1 MGKADYKL
9 RQRQSGSSAMGL
21 LTNLDGVIAPDAQ
34 ISVLDRGFLYGD
46 SLYEVV
52 RTLGGRPFALLEHL
66 ARLRQSAAYLYINI
80 PWSDAQICTEVER
93 TLEAA
98 KNPESYVRIVVTR
111 GAEEEISLFPGA
123 EIEPHLLIIVRP
135 IPPNPTLSEKGLHL
149 KLLPRLRVDRRALSP
164 AAKTGNYLNNILALI
179 EAKQA
184 GADDALLLNNQGEV
198 TEATTSNLWIFKK
211 GMVYTPV
218 AESGIL
224 QGITRQFLLDLLKEW
239 QIAHKETTLRAD
251 DLWDAQEAFLS
262 SSVRLMAPVKRIDDY
277 TLPNCP
283 GALTRRLFAGL
294 IERMTAKADALGM
307 R

>member
-1 MGKADYKL
+1 
-9 RQRQSGSSAMGL
+9 MGL
-21 LTNLDGVIAPDAQ
+21 LTNLDGVIAPHAQ

-66 ARLRQSAAYLYINI
+66 ARLRQSAAYLYVNI

-111 GAEEEISLFPGA
+111 GAEEEISLFPEA

-135 IPPNPTLSEKGLHL
+135 ISPNPTLAEKGLHL

-198 TEATTSNLWIFKK
+198 TEATTSNLWVVKK
-211 GMVYTPV
+211 GVVYTPV
-218 AESGIL
+218 VESGIL
-224 QGITRQFLLDLLKEW
+224 QGITRQFLLDLLKAW
-239 QIAHKETTLRAD
+239 QIAHEETTLTPE
-251 DLWDAQEAFLS
+251 DLWDAEEAFLS
-262 SSVRLMAPVKRIDDY
+262 SSVRLMASVRRIDDY
-277 TLPNCP
+277 TLPSCP

>member
-1 MGKADYKL
+1 
-9 RQRQSGSSAMGL
+9 MGL
-21 LTNLDGVIAPDAQ
+21 LMNLDGVITPDAQ

-46 SLYEVV
+46 SLYEVA
-52 RTLGGRPFALLEHL
+52 RTFGGRPFALLEHL

-80 PWSDAQICTEVER
+80 RWSDAQICTEVER
-93 TLEAA
+93 TLAA
-98 KNPESYVRIVVTR
+98 ANNLESYVRIVVTR

-135 IPPNPTLSEKGLHL
+135 IPPNPSLAEKGLHL
-149 KLLPRLRVDRRALSP
+149 TLLPRLRVDRRALTP

-198 TEATTSNLWIFKK
+198 TEATTSNLWILRK
-211 GMVYTPV
+211 GILYTPV
-218 AESGIL
+218 VESGIL

-239 QIAHKETTLRAD
+239 QIAHKEATLTQE
-251 DLWDAQEAFLS
+251 DLWDAEEAFLS
-262 SSVRLMAPVKRIDDY
+262 SSVRLIAPVGRIGDY
-277 TLPNCP
+277 SLPSCP

-294 IERMTAKADALGM
+294 IERMTAKADALGKK
-307 R
+307 